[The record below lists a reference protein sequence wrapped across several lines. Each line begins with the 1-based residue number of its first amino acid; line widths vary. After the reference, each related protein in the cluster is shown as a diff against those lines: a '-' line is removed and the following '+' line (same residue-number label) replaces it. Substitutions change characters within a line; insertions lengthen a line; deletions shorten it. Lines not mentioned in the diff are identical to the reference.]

1 MNRFRDSSLR
11 GGIPKTLTTM
21 KKYITPKTISQ
32 DFLRGGVLCGSQDG
46 KGLLGGGNPD
56 DKVGTAPKF

>member
-1 MNRFRDSSLR
+1 MCFGCFPSGRH
-11 GGIPKTLTTM
+11 PKTNKRM
-21 KKYITPKTISQ
+21 KTYITPKTISQ
-32 DFLRGGVLCGSQDG
+32 DFLRGGILCGSQDG

>member
-1 MNRFRDSSLR
+1 MNRFPDASPR
-11 GGIPKTLTTM
+11 GGIPKTKMKM

-32 DFLRGGVLCGSQDG
+32 DFLRGGILCGSQDG
-46 KGLLGGGNPD
+46 KGLLGGSNPD